1 MPPPIGDGIIR
12 VARRAMAGCVSVAAL
27 AMLLVACGS
36 PAAPG
41 VSQSPPI
48 ADAARSSGPSPTSN
62 GTLLAIDTFTVIE
75 YRPACAW
82 ACPYLIY
89 APLIKLREPTGKAS
103 VEVVSV
109 EYTLGSKTTGVCRGS
124 VVYGPGS
131 SSYLDGIYEYPWE
144 NDLIFVSLDGTPL
157 PGDVA
162 TAHLVVRSADGA
174 TVKLDATA
182 PIQRMVS
189 NPSFPAPR
197 ANSWLC
203 S

>member
-1 MPPPIGDGIIR
+1 MSGPNRDGIID
-12 VARRAMAGCVSVAAL
+12 VALRAMTGCAPIAAVAL
-27 AMLLVACGS
+27 LLVACGS

-41 VSQSPPI
+41 VSQAPMT
-48 ADAARSSGPSPTSN
+48 DTTRSSGPPSASN
-62 GTLLAIDTFTVIE
+62 GTLLAVDTFTVIE
-75 YRPACAW
+75 YRPVCVW

-124 VVYGPGS
+124 VLYGPGS

-162 TAHLVVRSADGA
+162 TAHLVVRSADG
-174 TVKLDATA
+174 TYVKLEATA
-182 PIQRMVS
+182 PVQRMVS
-189 NPSFPAPR
+189 NPSFPSPR
-197 ANSWLC
+197 SNSWVC
-203 S
+203 N